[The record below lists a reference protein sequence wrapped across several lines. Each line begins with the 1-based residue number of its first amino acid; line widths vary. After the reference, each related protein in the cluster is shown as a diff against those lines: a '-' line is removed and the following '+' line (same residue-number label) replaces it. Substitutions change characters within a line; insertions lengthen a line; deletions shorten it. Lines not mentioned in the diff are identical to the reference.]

1 MGRKI
6 RFAINLIGT
15 GAGEPWVSGKDD
27 ETGKD
32 YETCKKGIVD
42 IREWLQSW
50 VIPQDKYIKF
60 MTFGQDGTY
69 YVWARYSST
78 RGCSDSVSK
87 WIYIPKGVKISGK
100 DILDLERKAKDET
113 QTEALEKL
121 FATEFPYKPDANAIP
136 VTNVNGKEE
145 YAVRYYDTEDQL
157 ADIIGEKRF
166 QKYYSDYKVIFL
178 IDRQSGIKVREGVVI
193 DDLTDRT
200 MEERIVVSRPYS
212 LEIENMFGLN
222 VKLYRGDVCLEE
234 DTEFYAYKG
243 ELIDVTAKRNGFD
256 DIDCKIKACENKQ
269 CCTFVSNKP
278 YTWSKRI
285 TKDCFEVDDAQN
297 NIDGIVKIP
306 SGELDIYINGHLIKE
321 EGVTLT
327 EKQGEDCTI
336 EVKDKKKA
344 PRYELFKE
352 EHAYI
357 FLTEGK
363 KFPIH
368 LEKKSN
374 SYAYR
379 IQLSNKEVVKLAINS
394 KKDDFNEKAPFCG
407 YVVDTDPFSMRSKEK
422 MLVLNSFYLL
432 KLIMIGF
439 GIGVVVASIVFFTLF
454 YSGMADNTATSP
466 EVANKDSVVT
476 APVEVDNYSLEAAI
490 RYLDNNKKWN
500 RDSMERYD
508 DLKGLFD
515 AMNEFRLSTVID
527 SYCQLSTSTKYATLV
542 ETAKKNISNGWN
554 PKTGEHNP
562 QYNNANDIII
572 NFTNYINWIDRDR
585 EIPKFTDTEK
595 PDTKKPDTEKNN
607 KVKLDKEKTD
617 KGKTDKGKTNT
628 KKILGQ
634 G

>member
-27 ETGKD
+27 ETRKD

-42 IREWLQSW
+42 IREWLRSW

-87 WIYIPKGVKISGK
+87 WIYIPNGVKISGK

-113 QTEALEKL
+113 RTEVLEKL
-121 FATEFPYKPDANAIP
+121 FATEFPYKSDANAIS
-136 VTNVNGKEE
+136 VTNVNGKEK

-166 QKYYSDYKVIFL
+166 QQYYSDYKVIFL
-178 IDRQSGIKVREGVVI
+178 IDRQSGIKVGEGAVV

-212 LEIENMFGLN
+212 DDIEKKFGL
-222 VKLYRGDVCLEE
+222 VPELFLGDEPLT
-234 DTEFYAYKG
+234 DDREFPAYKG
-243 ELIDVTAKRNGFD
+243 QLIDIVAKREGFD
-256 DIDCKIKACENKQ
+256 NIPCKIMAGEDKKRCSFESPEKCIWNKL
-269 CCTFVSNKP
+269 
-278 YTWSKRI
+278 I
-285 TKDCFEVDDAQN
+285 TKNFFQVDDGEN
-297 NIDGIVKIP
+297 NPDGNIP
-306 SGELDIYINGHLIKE
+306 LEELDIYINGHLIKE

-394 KKDDFNEKAPFCG
+394 KKGDFNEKAPFCG

-527 SYCQLSTSTKYATLV
+527 SYSQLSTSTRYATLV

-562 QYNNANDIII
+562 QYNEVGDKEI
-572 NFTNYINWIDRDR
+572 TYMNYIYWIDQDR

-595 PDTKKPDTEKNN
+595 PDTKKNDKEKTN
-607 KVKLDKEKTD
+607 KVKLDTEKTD
-617 KGKTDKGKTNT
+617 TEKTDKGKTNT

>member
-27 ETGKD
+27 ETRKD

-42 IREWLQSW
+42 IREWLRSW

-87 WIYIPKGVKISGK
+87 WIYIPNGVKISGK

-113 QTEALEKL
+113 RTEVLEKL
-121 FATEFPYKPDANAIP
+121 FATEFPYKSDANAIS
-136 VTNVNGKEE
+136 VTNVNGKEK

-166 QKYYSDYKVIFL
+166 QQYYSDYKVIFL
-178 IDRQSGIKVREGVVI
+178 IDRQSGIKVGEGAVV

-212 LEIENMFGLN
+212 DDIEKKFGL
-222 VKLYRGDVCLEE
+222 VPELFLGDEPLT
-234 DTEFYAYKG
+234 DDREFPAYKG
-243 ELIDVTAKRNGFD
+243 QLIDIVAKREGFD
-256 DIDCKIKACENKQ
+256 NIPCKIMAGEDKKRCSFESPEKCIWNKL
-269 CCTFVSNKP
+269 
-278 YTWSKRI
+278 I
-285 TKDCFEVDDAQN
+285 TKNFFQVDDGEN
-297 NIDGIVKIP
+297 NPDGNIP
-306 SGELDIYINGHLIKE
+306 LEELDIYINGHLIKE

-394 KKDDFNEKAPFCG
+394 KKGDFNEKAPFCG

-527 SYCQLSTSTKYATLV
+527 SYSQLSTSTRYATLV

-562 QYNNANDIII
+562 QYNEVGDKEI
-572 NFTNYINWIDRDR
+572 TYMNYIYWIDQDR

-595 PDTKKPDTEKNN
+595 TDTKKNDKEKTN
-607 KVKLDKEKTD
+607 KVKLDTEKTD
-617 KGKTDKGKTNT
+617 KVKTDKVKTNT

>member
-27 ETGKD
+27 ETRKD

-42 IREWLQSW
+42 IREWLRSW

-87 WIYIPKGVKISGK
+87 WIYIPNGVKISGK

-113 QTEALEKL
+113 RTEVLEKL
-121 FATEFPYKPDANAIP
+121 FATEFPYKSDANAIS
-136 VTNVNGKEE
+136 VTNVNGKEK

-166 QKYYSDYKVIFL
+166 QQYYSDYKVIFL
-178 IDRQSGIKVREGVVI
+178 IDRQSGIKVGEGAVV

-212 LEIENMFGLN
+212 DDIEKKFGL
-222 VKLYRGDVCLEE
+222 VPELFLGDEPLT
-234 DTEFYAYKG
+234 DDREFPAYKG
-243 ELIDVTAKRNGFD
+243 QLIDIVAKREGFD
-256 DIDCKIKACENKQ
+256 NIPCKIMAGEDKKRCSFESPEKCIWNKL
-269 CCTFVSNKP
+269 
-278 YTWSKRI
+278 I
-285 TKDCFEVDDAQN
+285 TKNFFQVDDGEN
-297 NIDGIVKIP
+297 NPDGNIP
-306 SGELDIYINGHLIKE
+306 LEELDIYINGHLIKE

-394 KKDDFNEKAPFCG
+394 KKGDFNEKAPFCG

-527 SYCQLSTSTKYATLV
+527 SYSQLSTSTRYATLV

-562 QYNNANDIII
+562 QYNEVGDKEI
-572 NFTNYINWIDRDR
+572 TYMNYIYWIDQDR

-595 PDTKKPDTEKNN
+595 PDTKKNDKEKTN
-607 KVKLDKEKTD
+607 KVKLDTE
-617 KGKTDKGKTNT
+617 KTDKGKTNT